1 VSFVKLVL
9 KLAYHNHDFEF
20 TKFGS
25 QWIQILLNET
35 DKSLVDFEMDLYW
48 VVRAGYD
55 PL

>member
-1 VSFVKLVL
+1 VSFVGGL

-25 QWIQILLNET
+25 TNEILLNET

-48 VVRAGYD
+48 
-55 PL
+55 